1 MEDYVIEML
10 HITKDFP
17 GIRANDD
24 ITLQLKRGEI
34 HALLG
39 ENGAGKSTLMSV
51 LFGLY
56 QPDGGEIRKDGKPIK
71 INNPNDA
78 NALGIGMVHQH
89 FKLVE
94 IFTVLENI
102 MLGVEPLKNGFLD
115 KAAAREKIVA
125 LSDKYGLMVDPDAV
139 IEDVSVGMQQRVEI
153 LKMLYRENDIL
164 IFDEPTAVLTPQE
177 IDELMAI
184 MKGYGVIEPT
194 VSWGWM
200 EKEIPE
206 PGPFE
211 ALCSPV
217 AVLPCTSDVHSAH
230 FRNAWPNRI
239 LGHEGVGRVE
249 KVGAMVTDIHV
260 GDIVAVPA
268 VTPIW
273 RGRQIAEGLHEHTGG
288 FLGGRY
294 LSSKLDGTFGEYF
307 IIPDADMNLAVVPNG
322 VSIKA
327 AGLVGDMV
335 TTGFSGV
342 EGANIQFGDTVVVIG
357 IGPVGLMSVAGAAIR
372 GAGRLIA
379 VGHRELTKEL
389 AKKYGATDV
398 VDYKDGD
405 IVAQIMELTNNEK
418 VDRVIIAGG
427 TESTIND
434 AYRMVKCGGNISN
447 VAGYDFSK
455 EFHLTVADAGCL
467 VNHVTLTGRLC
478 AGGRYRL
485 ENLMALIKNGRL
497 DPTLLITHEL
507 HGFDKI
513 EDGFRMMDERKT
525 PDTIKPIVII

>member
-1 MEDYVIEML
+1 
-10 HITKDFP
+10 
-17 GIRANDD
+17 
-24 ITLQLKRGEI
+24 
-34 HALLG
+34 
-39 ENGAGKSTLMSV
+39 
-51 LFGLY
+51 
-56 QPDGGEIRKDGKPIK
+56 
-71 INNPNDA
+71 
-78 NALGIGMVHQH
+78 
-89 FKLVE
+89 
-94 IFTVLENI
+94 
-102 MLGVEPLKNGFLD
+102 
-115 KAAAREKIVA
+115 
-125 LSDKYGLMVDPDAV
+125 
-139 IEDVSVGMQQRVEI
+139 
-153 LKMLYRENDIL
+153 
-164 IFDEPTAVLTPQE
+164 
-177 IDELMAI
+177 MAI

-260 GDIVAVPA
+260 GDIVAV
-268 VTPIW
+268 
-273 RGRQIAEGLHEHTGG
+273 
-288 FLGGRY
+288 
-294 LSSKLDGTFGEYF
+294 
-307 IIPDADMNLAVVPNG
+307 PDADMNLAVVPNG

>member
-1 MEDYVIEML
+1 
-10 HITKDFP
+10 
-17 GIRANDD
+17 
-24 ITLQLKRGEI
+24 
-34 HALLG
+34 
-39 ENGAGKSTLMSV
+39 
-51 LFGLY
+51 
-56 QPDGGEIRKDGKPIK
+56 
-71 INNPNDA
+71 
-78 NALGIGMVHQH
+78 
-89 FKLVE
+89 
-94 IFTVLENI
+94 
-102 MLGVEPLKNGFLD
+102 
-115 KAAAREKIVA
+115 
-125 LSDKYGLMVDPDAV
+125 
-139 IEDVSVGMQQRVEI
+139 
-153 LKMLYRENDIL
+153 
-164 IFDEPTAVLTPQE
+164 
-177 IDELMAI
+177 MAI

-230 FRNAWPNRI
+230 FRNAWPKRI

-249 KVGAMVTDIHV
+249 KVGAMVTDINV
-260 GDIVAVPA
+260 GDIVAIPA

-447 VAGYDFSK
+447 IAGYDFSK

-497 DPTLLITHEL
+497 DPELLITHEL

>member
-1 MEDYVIEML
+1 
-10 HITKDFP
+10 
-17 GIRANDD
+17 
-24 ITLQLKRGEI
+24 
-34 HALLG
+34 
-39 ENGAGKSTLMSV
+39 
-51 LFGLY
+51 
-56 QPDGGEIRKDGKPIK
+56 
-71 INNPNDA
+71 
-78 NALGIGMVHQH
+78 
-89 FKLVE
+89 
-94 IFTVLENI
+94 
-102 MLGVEPLKNGFLD
+102 
-115 KAAAREKIVA
+115 
-125 LSDKYGLMVDPDAV
+125 
-139 IEDVSVGMQQRVEI
+139 
-153 LKMLYRENDIL
+153 
-164 IFDEPTAVLTPQE
+164 
-177 IDELMAI
+177 MAI

-405 IVAQIMELTNNEK
+405 IVAQIM
-418 VDRVIIAGG
+418 
-427 TESTIND
+427 
-434 AYRMVKCGGNISN
+434 
-447 VAGYDFSK
+447 
-455 EFHLTVADAGCL
+455 
-467 VNHVTLTGRLC
+467 
-478 AGGRYRL
+478 
-485 ENLMALIKNGRL
+485 
-497 DPTLLITHEL
+497 
-507 HGFDKI
+507 
-513 EDGFRMMDERKT
+513 
-525 PDTIKPIVII
+525 

>member
-1 MEDYVIEML
+1 
-10 HITKDFP
+10 
-17 GIRANDD
+17 
-24 ITLQLKRGEI
+24 
-34 HALLG
+34 
-39 ENGAGKSTLMSV
+39 
-51 LFGLY
+51 
-56 QPDGGEIRKDGKPIK
+56 
-71 INNPNDA
+71 
-78 NALGIGMVHQH
+78 
-89 FKLVE
+89 
-94 IFTVLENI
+94 
-102 MLGVEPLKNGFLD
+102 
-115 KAAAREKIVA
+115 
-125 LSDKYGLMVDPDAV
+125 
-139 IEDVSVGMQQRVEI
+139 
-153 LKMLYRENDIL
+153 
-164 IFDEPTAVLTPQE
+164 
-177 IDELMAI
+177 MAI

-434 AYRMVKCGGNISN
+434 AYRMVKCAATSPMLQATTSVRNFILPLRMP
-447 VAGYDFSK
+447 A
-455 EFHLTVADAGCL
+455 
-467 VNHVTLTGRLC
+467 
-478 AGGRYRL
+478 
-485 ENLMALIKNGRL
+485 AL
-497 DPTLLITHEL
+497 
-507 HGFDKI
+507 
-513 EDGFRMMDERKT
+513 
-525 PDTIKPIVII
+525 

>member
-1 MEDYVIEML
+1 
-10 HITKDFP
+10 
-17 GIRANDD
+17 
-24 ITLQLKRGEI
+24 
-34 HALLG
+34 
-39 ENGAGKSTLMSV
+39 
-51 LFGLY
+51 
-56 QPDGGEIRKDGKPIK
+56 
-71 INNPNDA
+71 
-78 NALGIGMVHQH
+78 
-89 FKLVE
+89 
-94 IFTVLENI
+94 
-102 MLGVEPLKNGFLD
+102 
-115 KAAAREKIVA
+115 
-125 LSDKYGLMVDPDAV
+125 
-139 IEDVSVGMQQRVEI
+139 
-153 LKMLYRENDIL
+153 
-164 IFDEPTAVLTPQE
+164 
-177 IDELMAI
+177 MAI

-327 AGLVGDMV
+327 DGLVGDMV

-342 EGANIQFGDTVVVIG
+342 EGANIQFGDTVVVIV
-357 IGPVGLMSVAGAAIR
+357 IG
-372 GAGRLIA
+372 
-379 VGHRELTKEL
+379 RELTKEL

-478 AGGRYRL
+478 AGGR
-485 ENLMALIKNGRL
+485 
-497 DPTLLITHEL
+497 
-507 HGFDKI
+507 
-513 EDGFRMMDERKT
+513 
-525 PDTIKPIVII
+525 

>member
-1 MEDYVIEML
+1 
-10 HITKDFP
+10 
-17 GIRANDD
+17 
-24 ITLQLKRGEI
+24 
-34 HALLG
+34 
-39 ENGAGKSTLMSV
+39 
-51 LFGLY
+51 
-56 QPDGGEIRKDGKPIK
+56 
-71 INNPNDA
+71 
-78 NALGIGMVHQH
+78 
-89 FKLVE
+89 
-94 IFTVLENI
+94 
-102 MLGVEPLKNGFLD
+102 
-115 KAAAREKIVA
+115 
-125 LSDKYGLMVDPDAV
+125 
-139 IEDVSVGMQQRVEI
+139 
-153 LKMLYRENDIL
+153 
-164 IFDEPTAVLTPQE
+164 
-177 IDELMAI
+177 MA
-184 MKGYGVIEPT
+184 
-194 VSWGWM
+194 
-200 EKEIPE
+200 
-206 PGPFE
+206 
-211 ALCSPV
+211 
-217 AVLPCTSDVHSAH
+217 
-230 FRNAWPNRI
+230 
-239 LGHEGVGRVE
+239 
-249 KVGAMVTDIHV
+249 
-260 GDIVAVPA
+260 
-268 VTPIW
+268 
-273 RGRQIAEGLHEHTGG
+273 
-288 FLGGRY
+288 
-294 LSSKLDGTFGEYF
+294 
-307 IIPDADMNLAVVPNG
+307 
-322 VSIKA
+322 
-327 AGLVGDMV
+327 
-335 TTGFSGV
+335 
-342 EGANIQFGDTVVVIG
+342 VIG